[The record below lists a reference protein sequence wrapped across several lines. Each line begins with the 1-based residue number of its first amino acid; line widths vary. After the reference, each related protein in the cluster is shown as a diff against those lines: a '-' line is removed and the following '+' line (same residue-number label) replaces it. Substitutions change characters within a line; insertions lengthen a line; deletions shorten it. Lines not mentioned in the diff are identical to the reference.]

1 MCIMYEKSNN
11 QETTLRSGEVEIKKL
26 EDENRMIKITIQE
39 TMRKIDISRKQIQ
52 DVPKLA
58 DDVVNL

>member
-1 MCIMYEKSNN
+1 MYEKSNN

-39 TMRKIDISRKQIQ
+39 TMRKIDISSKQIQ